1 MPLNKYKK
9 CLGCSCMSAPFK
21 ELTNEELIQINRN
34 RVEVNFKRGENIIKQ
49 GALAGHIVYIKSG
62 LVKVYREHANDELI
76 LSVENRGKLLGLQAL
91 YSKNI
96 YPYSV
101 KAYTDTSVCLH
112 DIKSIDNFIHENAK
126 FSASILHHLNDESLF
141 SHNRMACLT
150 LKQLHGRFADLLLCF
165 SLRLFKRKKFTM
177 PISKKDMAAITNMSQ
192 ESLSRVIKEFVSE
205 RIIELKGKEIT
216 IIDFDRVRHLSQVG

>member
-21 ELTNEELIQINRN
+21 ELNNEELIQINRN

-141 SHNRMACLT
+141 SYNRMACLT

>member
-141 SHNRMACLT
+141 SYNRMACLT

-205 RIIELKGKEIT
+205 NIIELKGKEIT
-216 IIDFDRVRHLSQVG
+216 IIDFERVRHLSQVG

>member
-1 MPLNKYKK
+1 MPLNKLDK
-9 CLGCSCMSAPFK
+9 CVGCRCMSAPFK
-21 ELTNEELIQINRN
+21 KLTNEELIQINRN
-34 RVEVNFKRGENIIKQ
+34 RVEVNFKKGEIIAKQ
-49 GALAGHIVYIKSG
+49 GALAAHIIYIKSG

-76 LSVENRGKLLGLQAL
+76 LSVENQGKILGLQAL

-112 DIKSIDNFIHENAK
+112 DIKTIDSFIHNNAA
-126 FSASILHHLNDESLF
+126 FSASILRHLNDESLF
-141 SHNRMACLT
+141 SYNRMACLT

-165 SLRLFKRKKFTM
+165 SLRLFKRKKFSV

-205 RIIELKGKEIT
+205 NIIELKGKEIT
-216 IIDFDRVRHLSQVG
+216 ILDFDRVRHLSQVG

>member
-112 DIKSIDNFIHENAK
+112 DIKSIDNFIHKNAK

-141 SHNRMACLT
+141 SYNRMACLT

>member
-141 SHNRMACLT
+141 SYNRMACLT